1 MKSRNILIATVG
13 GLVGLSHIGMIAL
26 LVSRVG
32 VKDQIPLISPP
43 VGPYTSY
50 AISASKDGYKV
61 SYQAND
67 PKTMVKSTSTKVKGL
82 TKKTETT
89 VVDEYTMDG
98 KTHLG
103 VLGMAEANALNVACI
118 KAEGGGAQT
127 GKVVGAAVG
136 TAAGAKV
143 VGVPFVGP
151 VLGGLVALGAADKG
165 ADIGGQIA
173 TEWSEACDPDTTD

>member
-1 MKSRNILIATVG
+1 
-13 GLVGLSHIGMIAL
+13 
-26 LVSRVG
+26 
-32 VKDQIPLISPP
+32 
-43 VGPYTSY
+43 
-50 AISASKDGYKV
+50 
-61 SYQAND
+61 
-67 PKTMVKSTSTKVKGL
+67 
-82 TKKTETT
+82 
-89 VVDEYTMDG
+89 MDG

-151 VLGGLVALGAADKG
+151 VLGGLVALG
-165 ADIGGQIA
+165 
-173 TEWSEACDPDTTD
+173 TTVKVLT